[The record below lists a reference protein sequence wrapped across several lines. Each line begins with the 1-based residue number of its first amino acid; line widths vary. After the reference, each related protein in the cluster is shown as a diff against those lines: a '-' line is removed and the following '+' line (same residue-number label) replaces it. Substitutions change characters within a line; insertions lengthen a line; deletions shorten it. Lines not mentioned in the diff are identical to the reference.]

1 MRKRCAE
8 PVCSTASGRFGGDH
22 PSSYGSDPR
31 STRDPF
37 PARAAGSASGS
48 PGQRRSTGVRAASF
62 GPERPGK
69 ALAWDTTTKRTRPL
83 GRPRGSPAG
92 HRTAP
97 AGHGLVPR
105 LPRRGRG
112 AGPGGG
118 AAPAVGP
125 AAPAGTPLRD
135 LLHGR
140 QLGHPLH
147 PALVQVPTGAWL
159 SAAVLD
165 LLPGT
170 ERAARTLV
178 GVGVLAAAPAT
189 LSGWVDWAEQH
200 ERQPRTGVVHAASNV
215 LAVGPL
221 RRVVGR
227 SGPWPHRARPRPLL
241 HRALR
246 RRRGRFHRRPSGVPA
261 GHRRQQGR
269 AGPPPR
275 RARPAPA
282 GPAGGIHRGKAHR
295 QKAGGSVATGG
306 PDGRDRA
313 VHAGRPLQPCLR
325 PTVRRHTHR
334 RLRRMS
340 VAPQRLPTVRRS
352 ERVRP
357 RHRATTHVPDP
368 APGPRSGGDPP
379 SRRRLTAAPPP
390 MARAEPAPLGGKTH
404 ATGRPENPEPRSAP

>member
-69 ALAWDTTTKRTRPL
+69 A
-83 GRPRGSPAG
+83 PRMG
-92 HRTAP
+92 H
-97 AGHGLVPR
+97 
-105 LPRRGRG
+105 
-112 AGPGGG
+112 
-118 AAPAVGP
+118 
-125 AAPAGTPLRD
+125 D
-135 LLHGR
+135 
-140 QLGHPLH
+140 
-147 PALVQVPTGAWL
+147 
-159 SAAVLD
+159 
-165 LLPGT
+165 
-170 ERAARTLV
+170 
-178 GVGVLAAAPAT
+178 
-189 LSGWVDWAEQH
+189 H
-200 ERQPRTGVVHAASNV
+200 EADQA
-215 LAVGPL
+215 
-221 RRVVGR
+221 
-227 SGPWPHRARPRPLL
+227 
-241 HRALR
+241 
-246 RRRGRFHRRPSGVPA
+246 
-261 GHRRQQGR
+261 
-269 AGPPPR
+269 
-275 RARPAPA
+275 ARPAARISRRTPDGSCRTWSRSSTPSA
-282 GPAGGIHRGKAHR
+282 RSRRWTGRWCRSSG
-295 QKAGGSVATGG
+295 AGGSVATGG

-313 VHAGRPLQPCLR
+313 VRAGRPLQPCLR

-340 VAPQRLPTVRRS
+340 AAPQRLPTVRRS

-390 MARAEPAPLGGKTH
+390 TARAEPAPLGGKTH